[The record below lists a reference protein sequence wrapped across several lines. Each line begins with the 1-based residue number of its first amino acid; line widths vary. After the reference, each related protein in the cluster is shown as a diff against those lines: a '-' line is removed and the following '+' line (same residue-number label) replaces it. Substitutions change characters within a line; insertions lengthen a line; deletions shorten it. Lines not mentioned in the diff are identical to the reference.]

1 MTIITKNRIMFKCQK
16 KKSLHFK
23 KEWIKLSTYVKQ
35 MLKILQFWH
44 FKVKADIVNDIWSNR
59 NFYESE
65 SPKESGLLNEVKIF

>member
-1 MTIITKNRIMFKCQK
+1 
-16 KKSLHFK
+16 
-23 KEWIKLSTYVKQ
+23 